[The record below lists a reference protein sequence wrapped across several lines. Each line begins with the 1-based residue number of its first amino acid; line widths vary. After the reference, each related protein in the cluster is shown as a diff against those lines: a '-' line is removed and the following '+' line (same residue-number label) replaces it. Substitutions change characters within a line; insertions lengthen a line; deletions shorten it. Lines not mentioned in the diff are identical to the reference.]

1 MKKRVINR
9 DNFIKLTCAIVQDVG
24 LPPPL
29 SNELRME
36 IEMKKNMFSFTSA
49 IVGVMAPLLLFA
61 AIEIIKFSDILL
73 ISSLSLYGVSIVC
86 TIIAVKRKEKNKIKY
101 IPLISLIPFTLYQ
114 LLILL
119 VYSLGK
125 FING

>member
-1 MKKRVINR
+1 MKKKVINR

-49 IVGVMAPLLLFA
+49 MVGVMAPLLLFA

>member
-1 MKKRVINR
+1 MINR

-86 TIIAVKRKEKNKIKY
+86 TIIAVKRKEKNKTKY

>member
-9 DNFIKLTCAIVQDVG
+9 DNFIKLTCAIVQDVW
-24 LPPPL
+24 LPPPI
-29 SNELRME
+29 SNELRIE

-61 AIEIIKFSDILL
+61 AIEIIKLSDILL

-86 TIIAVKRKEKNKIKY
+86 TIIAVKRKEQDKMKY
-101 IPLISLIPFTLYQ
+101 IPFLTLIPFTLYQ

-119 VYSLGK
+119 VFSLGK

>member
-1 MKKRVINR
+1 MINR
-9 DNFIKLTCAIVQDVG
+9 EDFIKLTCAIVQDVW
-24 LPPPL
+24 LPQPL

-101 IPLISLIPFTLYQ
+101 IPLITFIPITLYQ
-114 LLILL
+114 ILILL

>member
-1 MKKRVINR
+1 MINR

-49 IVGVMAPLLLFA
+49 MVGVMAPLLLFA

>member
-1 MKKRVINR
+1 MINR
-9 DNFIKLTCAIVQDVG
+9 ENFIKLTCAIVQDVW

-49 IVGVMAPLLLFA
+49 VVGVMAPLILFV
-61 AIEIIKFSDILL
+61 AIEIIMFSDILL
-73 ISSLSLYGVSIVC
+73 ISSLSLYGVSIIC
-86 TIIAVKRKEKNKIKY
+86 TIIAVIRKEQHKMKY
-101 IPLISLIPFTLYQ
+101 IPFLTLIPFTLYQ

-125 FING
+125 FINR

>member
-9 DNFIKLTCAIVQDVG
+9 EDFIKLTCAIVQDVW
-24 LPPPL
+24 LPQPL

-101 IPLISLIPFTLYQ
+101 IPLITFIPITLYQ
-114 LLILL
+114 ILILL

>member
-1 MKKRVINR
+1 MINR

-24 LPPPL
+24 LPLPL
-29 SNELRME
+29 SNEFRLE

-49 IVGVMAPLLLFA
+49 IVGVMAPLLFFA
-61 AIEIIKFSDILL
+61 AIEIIDYKLSDILL

-101 IPLISLIPFTLYQ
+101 IPLITLIPFTLYQ

>member
-1 MKKRVINR
+1 M
-9 DNFIKLTCAIVQDVG
+9 G

-36 IEMKKNMFSFTSA
+36 IEMKNNIFSFTSA

-61 AIEIIKFSDILL
+61 AIEIIDYKVSDILL

-86 TIIAVKRKEKNKIKY
+86 TIIVVKRKEKNKIKY
-101 IPLISLIPFTLYQ
+101 IPLIILIPFTLYL

-125 FING
+125 FINR

>member
-1 MKKRVINR
+1 
-9 DNFIKLTCAIVQDVG
+9 
-24 LPPPL
+24 
-29 SNELRME
+29 
-36 IEMKKNMFSFTSA
+36 MKKNMFSFTSA

-101 IPLISLIPFTLYQ
+101 IPLITLIPFTSYQ
-114 LLILL
+114 LLILF

>member
-1 MKKRVINR
+1 MINR